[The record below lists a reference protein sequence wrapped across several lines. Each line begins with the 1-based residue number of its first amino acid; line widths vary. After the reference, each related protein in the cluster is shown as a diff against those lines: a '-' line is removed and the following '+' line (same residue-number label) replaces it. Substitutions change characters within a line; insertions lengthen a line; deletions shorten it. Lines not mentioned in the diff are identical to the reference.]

1 MPKNKPYIL
10 WFDQT
15 SIEEKPQVGGKNAN
29 LGEMYTQ
36 LKQKGVNVPNGFSLT
51 AKAYWDFLDASGLRE
66 HIKDT
71 LSDLNTNNLEN
82 LRRRGEEVRQA
93 ILEAEFS
100 QKHKDALDQAY
111 ENLCKQYN
119 QNTDVAVRS
128 SATAEDLPGASFAGQ
143 QETFLN
149 VRGPKELRHSA
160 KKCIASLFT
169 DRAISYR
176 EDKGFS
182 HFDAA
187 LSVGVQKM
195 VRSDLASSGVMFTL
209 DTETGFDKVIY
220 VTGSWGLGDMIVQG
234 RVGPDEFYTF
244 KPGIEQGYDS
254 IISKNLG
261 KKKQK
266 MIYDQHGA
274 GRTKIVP
281 VEKGDQNKYI
291 LNDKEILKLSRW
303 GKLIEEHFSN
313 KAGKYQPMDIEW
325 AKDGKTDELFILQ
338 ARPETVH
345 AQKEKN
351 VIKNYKLKEE
361 GEEIVTGQAVG
372 QKIGTGGANII
383 KDVSGIDRFNEG
395 EILVTEMTDPD
406 WEPIMKKAAGIIT
419 NKGGRTSHA
428 AIVSRELGIPALV
441 GAGDAT
447 KKIPDGENI
456 TLSCA
461 EGEEGK
467 VYQGKLEYEVETH
480 ELEEIPETETKI
492 MVNISTPGVAFE
504 NHDLPV
510 DGVGLAREEF
520 IIASQIQIHP
530 MALLEYK
537 NLDDKKVKDEI
548 SQLTEAYPD
557 KTEYFIEKLAFG
569 IAKIGAAFWPRKVI
583 VRFSDFKTNEYKSLI
598 GGKLYEP
605 EEENPML
612 GWRGASRYD
621 HAEFREAFKLECK
634 ALKRV
639 RDILGLKNVDVMVP
653 FCRTPEEGREVM
665 RLMSQEGLEKN
676 EKESNPLNIYV
687 MGEIPSNV
695 ILADEFLNIFDG
707 FSIGS
712 NDLTQLTI
720 GLDRDS
726 AIVADVADERNPA
739 LKEMVARIIE
749 SCNDQ
754 GKYSGICGQA
764 PSDYEDFA
772 KFLVDKNIDSISLN
786 PDTVMK
792 MIPKVAQ
799 WEQGH

>member
-1 MPKNKPYIL
+1 MAKNKPYIL
-10 WFDQT
+10 WFDQIST
-15 SIEEKPQVGGKNAN
+15 ENKPQVGGKNAN

-36 LKQKGVNVPNGFSLT
+36 LKKKGVNVPNGFCLT

-66 HIKDT
+66 HIKET
-71 LSDLNTNNLEN
+71 LSDLDTNNLEN
-82 LRRRGEEVRQA
+82 LRRRGEAVRQA
-93 ILEAEFS
+93 ILEADFPQE
-100 QKHKDALDQAY
+100 HKDALDRAY
-111 ENLCKQYN
+111 KNLCKEYN
-119 QNTDVAVRS
+119 KNTDVAVRS

-149 VRGPKELRHSA
+149 VRGAKELRRSA
-160 KKCIASLFT
+160 RKCIASLFT

-176 EDKGFS
+176 EDKDFS

-195 VRSDLASSGVMFTL
+195 VRSDLASSGVIFTI

-220 VTGSWGLGDMIVQG
+220 ITGSWGLGDMIVQG

-244 KPGIEQGYDS
+244 KPGIEQGYES

-261 KKKQK
+261 EKKKK

-274 GRTKIVP
+274 GRTKTVP
-281 VEKGDQNKYI
+281 VEKQQQDKYI
-291 LNDKEILKLSRW
+291 LNDEEIMTLSRW

-325 AKDGKTDELFILQ
+325 AKDGKTDQLFILQ

-351 VIKNYKLKEE
+351 VIKNYKLKEKRE
-361 GEEIVTGQAVG
+361 RIVTGQAVG
-372 QKIGTGGANII
+372 QKIGTGKANII
-383 KDVSGIDRFNEG
+383 KDVSGIDNFNEG

-447 KKIPDGENI
+447 QKIPNGEDI
-456 TLSCA
+456 TLSCS

-467 VYQGKLEYEVETH
+467 VYRGKLDFEVETH
-480 ELEEIPETETKI
+480 ELEKIPETETKI

-520 IIASQIQIHP
+520 IIASQIKIHP
-530 MALLEYK
+530 MALLEYE
-537 NLDDKKVKDEI
+537 NLEDEEVKDEI

-557 KTEYFIEKLAFG
+557 KKEYFIEKLAFG
-569 IAKIGAAFWPRKVI
+569 IAKIGAAFWPRQVI
-583 VRFSDFKTNEYKSLI
+583 VRFSDFKTNEYSSLI
-598 GGKLYEP
+598 GGEIYEP

-621 HAEFREAFKLECK
+621 HPEFREAFRLECK

-639 RDILGLKNVDVMVP
+639 RDILGLKNIDVMIP
-653 FCRTPEEGREVM
+653 FCRTPEEGRRIL
-665 RLMSQEGLEKN
+665 RLMAQEGLEKN
-676 EKESNPLNIYV
+676 EKQTNSLNIYV

-695 ILADEFLNIFDG
+695 ILADQFLQAFDG

-712 NDLTQLTI
+712 NDLTQLTL

-739 LKEMVARIIE
+739 LEEMVARIIK
-749 SCNDQ
+749 SCNDKN
-754 GKYSGICGQA
+754 KYSGICGQA
-764 PSDYEDFA
+764 PSDYESFA
-772 KFLVDKNIDSISLN
+772 KFLIKNNIDSISLN
-786 PDTVMK
+786 PDSVMK
-792 MIPKVAQ
+792 MIPKVAK
-799 WEQGH
+799 WEDNR